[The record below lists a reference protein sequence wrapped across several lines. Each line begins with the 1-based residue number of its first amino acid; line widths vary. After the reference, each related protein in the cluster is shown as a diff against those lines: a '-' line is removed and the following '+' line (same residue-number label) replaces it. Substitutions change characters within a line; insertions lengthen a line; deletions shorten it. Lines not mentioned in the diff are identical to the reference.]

1 MTNNSLLV
9 VLWDLEPIEMVK
21 LANEQTSVQ
30 TFEGLLAGSVAAHGH
45 LCPGQIVG
53 VRMAMLGL
61 RLLNFQAPPTYLQ
74 LKQLIVF
81 VEMDR
86 CTGDAVAFVTN
97 VKLGRR
103 SLKFADYGIMA
114 ATFVNLGTDRAFRI
128 ISTEESRDLAALYA
142 PGEPDHRQQ
151 QTAAYKVMP
160 DSVMFRVQE
169 VRVELSPFDMP
180 GPTRHKATCMK
191 CGQVVRDNREV
202 RQNGFVY
209 CRPCAA
215 GAYFTGAREIA
226 WPEMNWSP
234 YANPDPTKLADS
246 GSPGRST
253 WPGEIAGKR
262 DD

>member
-1 MTNNSLLV
+1 MLKPV
-9 VLWDLEPIEMVK
+9 
-21 LANEQTSVQ
+21 NEKTEAQS
-30 TFEGLLAGSVAAHGH
+30 FEELLAGSVAAHGH

-61 RLLNFQAPPTYLQ
+61 RLLNFAAPPTYPQ
-74 LKQLIVF
+74 LKQLIVY

-86 CTGDAVAFVTN
+86 CTGDAVAYVTN
-97 VKLGRR
+97 AKLGRR
-103 SLKFADYGIMA
+103 SLKYMDYGIMA
-114 ATFVNLGTDRAFRI
+114 ATFINLATNQAFRI

-142 PGEPDHRQQ
+142 PGEPDRRQQ

-169 VRVELSPFDMP
+169 VKVDLSPYDLP
-180 GPTRHKATCMK
+180 GPTRRKATCMK

-202 RQNGFVY
+202 RQNGSVY

-215 GAYFTGAREIA
+215 GAYFTGAREVA

-234 YANPDPTKLADS
+234 YAYPGANKLTDS
-246 GSPGRST
+246 DSPGRST

>member
-1 MTNNSLLV
+1 MEKSVST
-9 VLWDLEPIEMVK
+9 K
-21 LANEQTSVQ
+21 TSVQ
-30 TFEGLLAGSVAAHGH
+30 TFEDLLAGSVVAHGH
-45 LCPGQIVG
+45 LCPGQVVG

-61 RLLNFQAPPTYLQ
+61 RLLDFQAPPTYPQ

-97 VKLGRR
+97 AKLGRR
-103 SLKFADYGIMA
+103 SLKFVDYGIMA
-114 ATFVNLGTDRAFRI
+114 ATFVNLGTDHAFRI

-142 PGEPDHRQQ
+142 PGELDRRQQ
-151 QTAAYKVMP
+151 QTMAYKVMP

-169 VRVELSPFDMP
+169 VRVDLTPFDLP
-180 GPTRHKATCMK
+180 GPTRRKATCMK

-202 RQNGFVY
+202 SQNGFVY
-209 CRPCAA
+209 CRPCAS
-215 GAYFTGAREIA
+215 GAYFSGAREIA
-226 WPEMNWSP
+226 WPEMNRSP
-234 YANPDPTKLADS
+234 YANPDPIKLTDS
-246 GSPGRST
+246 DSPGRRV

>member
-1 MTNNSLLV
+1 M
-9 VLWDLEPIEMVK
+9 K
-21 LANEQTSVQ
+21 L
-30 TFEGLLAGSVAAHGH
+30 FEELLAGSVAAHGH
-45 LCPGQIVG
+45 LCPGQVVG

-61 RLLNFQAPPTYLQ
+61 RLLDFAAPPTYPQ

-86 CTGDAVAFVTN
+86 CTGDAVAFVTHAR
-97 VKLGRR
+97 LGRR
-103 SLKFADYGIMA
+103 SLKFVDYGIMA
-114 ATFVNLGTDRAFRI
+114 ATFVNLNNNRAFRV

-142 PGEPDHRQQ
+142 PAEPDRRQQ

-169 VRVELSPFDMP
+169 VQVDLSPFDLP
-180 GPTRHKATCMK
+180 GPTRRKATCMK

-209 CRPCAA
+209 CRPCTS

-234 YANPDPTKLADS
+234 YGNPEPS
-246 GSPGRST
+246 GLIASGAPGPARV
-253 WPGEIAGKR
+253 PGAFAGKR
-262 DD
+262 ND

>member
-1 MTNNSLLV
+1 MEKSINT
-9 VLWDLEPIEMVK
+9 K
-21 LANEQTSVQ
+21 TSVQ
-30 TFEGLLAGSVAAHGH
+30 TFEDLLAGSVAAHGH
-45 LCPGQIVG
+45 LCPGQVVG

-61 RLLNFQAPPTYLQ
+61 RLLDFEAPPTYPQ

-81 VEMDR
+81 IEMDR
-86 CTGDAVAFVTN
+86 CTGDAVTYVTD

-103 SLKFADYGIMA
+103 SLKFVDYGIMA
-114 ATFVNLGTDRAFRI
+114 ATFLNLETQKAFRV
-128 ISTEESRDLAALYA
+128 ISTEESRDLAVLYA
-142 PGEPDHRQQ
+142 PGEPDQRQQ

-169 VRVELSPFDMP
+169 VQVDLTPFDLP
-180 GPTRHKATCMK
+180 GPTRRKATCMK

-215 GAYFTGAREIA
+215 GAYFAEAREIA

-234 YANPDPTKLADS
+234 YANPDSTELTNS
-246 GSPGRST
+246 GLSGLRL
-253 WPGEIAGKR
+253 WPGEVTGKR
-262 DD
+262 